1 MNCLNTPPTHSEF
14 GPVSACVTL
23 DEQGMPPDFIKKRL
37 RWLGESYRV
46 YLRDT
51 NKIDDTHLE
60 VLRASASRTMEFVNK
75 VQEDHSLIEVSEYD
89 QGD

>member
-1 MNCLNTPPTHSEF
+1 M
-14 GPVSACVTL
+14 SACVTL

-51 NKIDDTHLE
+51 NKIDEIHLKALK
-60 VLRASASRTMEFVNK
+60 VSASRTMEFVNEI
-75 VQEDHSLIEVSEYD
+75 QEDHSLIELSEYD
-89 QGD
+89 QED